1 MSKVRKVCLIIVAC
15 VLVVAAGVMV
25 YLTVQS
31 GKSSNSASEVTTSK
45 TTKKAKLRI
54 RHVSHNDSDSNS
66 SSTSQSS
73 SSEESSRDDQSSKS
87 NQSGWTIAQETH
99 LYNFMNQFGTKMKQ
113 KYKEYNGQ
121 EPITTLAG
129 EKYPDDLSKRTFKLY
144 SDNSKKTET
153 IDIGWDPS
161 LKKDY
166 DYHVVSIFNCN
177 VGNPEQHITYLFS
190 VHDGQP
196 VALVDQTTNGSDCM
210 VKETANQEVRT
221 AFANIY
227 DGNY

>member
-1 MSKVRKVCLIIVAC
+1 
-15 VLVVAAGVMV
+15 MV

-45 TTKKAKLRI
+45 KAKLRI
-54 RHVSHNDSDSNS
+54 RHVFHNDSDSNS

-73 SSEESSRDDQSSKS
+73 SSKESSSDDQSSKS

-121 EPITTLAG
+121 EPITTLAR

-144 SDNSKKTET
+144 SD
-153 IDIGWDPS
+153 
-161 LKKDY
+161 
-166 DYHVVSIFNCN
+166 
-177 VGNPEQHITYLFS
+177 
-190 VHDGQP
+190 
-196 VALVDQTTNGSDCM
+196 
-210 VKETANQEVRT
+210 
-221 AFANIY
+221 
-227 DGNY
+227 